1 MLNKIIQFL
10 KKLFSTET
18 KVVVEN
24 PELNNPV
31 SEHVNLSEL
40 EKKCLEFYG
49 SATKEIGIN
58 ESKNPDRIKLY
69 HSSVGLKAG
78 IDTAWCSS
86 FANYIVKQSKI
97 KATGSALARSW
108 LKWGK
113 SVDTP
118 IKGCLVVFW
127 RKSPSSSYGHVGFY
141 AGETETDIIV
151 IGGNQSNSVC
161 KAKYPKSR
169 LLGYRVPIL

>member
-1 MLNKIIQFL
+1 MLNKIIEFF
-10 KKLFSTET
+10 KKLLSTET

-24 PELNNPV
+24 PEINNPA
-31 SEHVNLSEL
+31 SEHVNLSNVEM
-40 EKKCLEFYG
+40 KCLEFYG
-49 SATKEIGIN
+49 NATKEIGVN
-58 ESKNPDRIKLY
+58 ESKNPDKIKLY
-69 HSSVGLKAG
+69 HSFTGLKAG
-78 IDTAWCSS
+78 VETAWCSS
-86 FANYIVKQSKI
+86 FANYIVKQSIMKG
-97 KATGSALARSW
+97 TGSALARSW

-113 SVDTP
+113 SIDTP
-118 IKGCLVVFW
+118 IKGCVVIFW
-127 RKSPSSSYGHVGFY
+127 RTSPSSSYGHVAFY